1 MTERLPL
8 FPLGTV
14 LFPGLLLPLHV
25 FEERYRSLVRDL
37 TTLPEPEQRFGVVA
51 IRAGREVGA
60 DGVHA
65 LHDVGCAAQV
75 RRVEPYDDG
84 RFDLVASG
92 GARFRLLDV
101 DAGAEPYLVGQ
112 VEFLDDGDSLDS
124 GAGGAVGDAD
134 TAALLVPAV
143 TTAFRSYLDALG
155 ATRGV
160 EVAAPDL
167 PDEPLLLSYLV
178 AATVLLDTAERQQL
192 LAAPDAVARLRL
204 ARSLLHRENALL
216 GRLTAVAA
224 PDLTRVPLSP
234 N

>member
-37 TTLPEPEQRFGVVA
+37 TALPQDRQRFGVVA
-51 IRAGREVGA
+51 IRAGREVGE

-65 LHDVGCAAQV
+65 LHDVGCTAQL

-101 DAGAEPYLVGQ
+101 DAGAEPYLVGE
-112 VEFLDDGDSLDS
+112 VEYLDTGDSLDA
-124 GAGGAVGDAD
+124 GAGGALGDPD

-143 TTAFRSYLDALG
+143 TKAFRGYLDALG
-155 ATRGV
+155 SARGV

-178 AATVLLDTAERQQL
+178 AATVLLDTAERQEL

-204 ARSLLHRENALL
+204 AVALLRRENALL
-216 GRLTAVAA
+216 GRMTTVAA
-224 PDLTRVPLSP
+224 PELTRVPLSP